1 MIKLDEGKRE
11 VFEALSMADK
21 VAILLIKLGD
31 VITTQVFSYLEV
43 DIISEITQGIA
54 MAKTVDQDIVG
65 AVISEFYVIF
75 QSNSY
80 ISSGGMDYAKELLF
94 KTLPPEEAKR
104 VLDKL
109 ARSMQKHENFAYL
122 GKIKPQQIAD
132 FIVNEHP
139 QTIALILAHMDS
151 TSAAETMSYFQDEI
165 RAEVSIRMANLGEIG
180 PNIVRKVSTMLET
193 KLESFAGLKV
203 EVGGPR
209 AVAEIFNR
217 LGQQVSKT
225 TLTYIE
231 QIDDKLAESI
241 KEMMFT
247 FEDINKLDANAIT
260 EILKTIDNKDLALGL
275 KGANDDLRDKFLS
288 RMSQRAA
295 AAFEEELGFLGAVK
309 LKDVEAAQR
318 KIVELVQSLAEQG
331 TIEMGDDEE
340 MVE

>member
-1 MIKLDEGKRE
+1 
-11 VFEALSMADK
+11 
-21 VAILLIKLGD
+21 
-31 VITTQVFSYLEV
+31 
-43 DIISEITQGIA
+43 
-54 MAKTVDQDIVG
+54 
-65 AVISEFYVIF
+65 
-75 QSNSY
+75 
-80 ISSGGMDYAKELLF
+80 
-94 KTLPPEEAKR
+94 
-104 VLDKL
+104 
-109 ARSMQKHENFAYL
+109 MQKHENFSYL

-309 LKDVEAAQR
+309 LKDVETAQR

>member
-1 MIKLDEGKRE
+1 MLKLDDAKRE
-11 VFEALSMADK
+11 IFENLSMADK

-31 VITTQVFSYLEV
+31 LITTQVFSYLEV

-54 MAKTVDQDIVG
+54 MAKTVDADIVS
-65 AVISEFYVIF
+65 AVVGEFYIIF

-109 ARSMQKHENFAYL
+109 ARSMQKHENFSYL

-309 LKDVEAAQR
+309 LKDVETAQR

>member
-1 MIKLDEGKRE
+1 MIKLSDSKRD
-11 VFEALSMADK
+11 VFDSLSMADK

-31 VITTQVFSYLEV
+31 VITTQIYSYLEV

-54 MAKTVDQDIVG
+54 MAKTVDQDIAS

-80 ISSGGMDYAKELLF
+80 ISSGGLDYAKELLF
-94 KTLPPEEAKR
+94 RTLPAEEAKR

-180 PNIVRKVSTMLET
+180 PNIVRKVSTMLES

-260 EILKTIDNKDLALGL
+260 EILKSIDNKDLALGL
-275 KGANDDLRDKFLS
+275 KGANDDLKEKFLS
-288 RMSQRAA
+288 RMSSRAA